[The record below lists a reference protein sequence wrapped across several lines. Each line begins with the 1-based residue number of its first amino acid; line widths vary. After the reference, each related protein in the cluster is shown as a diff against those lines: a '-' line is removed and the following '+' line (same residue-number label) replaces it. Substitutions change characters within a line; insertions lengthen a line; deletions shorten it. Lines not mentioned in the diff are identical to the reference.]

1 VSQVVLQTPVPSSG
15 SEMFAAVAVLIWFVA
30 MFLLGYRFH
39 KKWKHFG
46 DIASFLVYVV
56 GLVFLVFLLF

>member
-1 VSQVVLQTPVPSSG
+1 MS
-15 SEMFAAVAVLIWFVA
+15 AAVAVLIWFVA
-30 MFLLGYRFH
+30 MFLLAYRFH